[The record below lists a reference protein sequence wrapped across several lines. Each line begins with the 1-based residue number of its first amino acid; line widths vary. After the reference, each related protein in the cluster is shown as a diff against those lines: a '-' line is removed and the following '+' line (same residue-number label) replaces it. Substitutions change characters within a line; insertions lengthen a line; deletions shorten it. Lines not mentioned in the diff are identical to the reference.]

1 MKKEIYYIDINRVKT
16 NTAGSKAKDDI
27 AEVCNSLGY
36 KRLVIPTFPSKKN
49 KIFKKLWLFFVCPAN
64 WLRISREVKE
74 NSVVLIQHP
83 MYGHRYTNKFVPIL
97 QNKKN
102 IKFVTI
108 IHDLESLRQ
117 GIAGVIENNV
127 KTNEIA
133 DNLLLKKMD
142 YVICH
147 NDKMKKYLIDKGF
160 KSDKLISL
168 EIFDYLT
175 DENNDVA
182 GRNYSKDKCEVS
194 IAGNLAIGK
203 SGYIYELIKNY
214 ENNDKL
220 FINLY
225 GNNFDESKATSNSK
239 WHGSFPA
246 EKLPGIIAGNFG
258 IVWDGPSAESCVG
271 NTGEYLRYN
280 NPHKTS
286 LYLASG
292 LPVIIWKQA
301 AMADFILKNN
311 LGIAV
316 DSLKDIE
323 RAISQLSNED
333 YEVMRK
339 NVKDTGRKLRGGE
352 YFKASFSTAL
362 NKLTENDD

>member
-27 AEVCNSLGY
+27 ADICNKLGY

-49 KIFKKLWLFFVCPAN
+49 KIFKKIWLFFVCPTN
-64 WLRISREVKE
+64 WIRISREIPE
-74 NSVVLIQHP
+74 DSVVLIQHP
-83 MYGHRYTNKFVPIL
+83 MYGHRYTNKFVPRL
-97 QNKKN
+97 QKKKN

-108 IHDLESLRQ
+108 VHDLESLRR
-117 GIAGVIENNV
+117 GISGIIEENT
-127 KTNEIA
+127 KTNELA
-133 DNLLLKKMD
+133 DNVLLKKMD

-147 NDKMKKYLIDKGF
+147 NDKMKKYLLEKGF
-160 KSDKLISL
+160 DNDKLITL

-175 DENNDVA
+175 EEKNVVA
-182 GRNYSKDKCEVS
+182 GKGYSKDNCGVS
-194 IAGNLAIGK
+194 IAGNLAAGK
-203 SGYIYELIKNY
+203 SGYIYELIKDY
-214 ENNDKL
+214 ENNDKI

-225 GNNFDESKATSNSK
+225 GNNFDETKATSNSK

-258 IVWDGPSAESCVG
+258 IIWDGPSDESCKG
-271 NTGEYLRYN
+271 NTGEYLKYN

-316 DSLKDIE
+316 DSLKDISK
-323 RAISQLSNED
+323 AISRLSNEE
-333 YEVMRK
+333 YEIMRK
-339 NVKDTGRKLRGGE
+339 NVEIIGRKLREGE
-352 YFKASFSTAL
+352 YFTKAFSTAL
-362 NKLTENDD
+362 EKIENE

>member
-1 MKKEIYYIDINRVKT
+1 MAKQIYYIDINRIKR

-27 AEVCNSLGY
+27 ADICKKNGY
-36 KRLVIPTFPSKKN
+36 IRVVLPTFPDKGSK
-49 KIFKKLWLFFVCPAN
+49 IYKKLWLCIICPIN
-64 WLRISREVKE
+64 WIKLYFKIPKDAI
-74 NSVVLIQHP
+74 VLYQHP
-83 MYGHRYTNKFVPIL
+83 MYGNRYTNKCVPIL
-97 QNKKN
+97 KKRKN
-102 IKFVTI
+102 IKFIAVV
-108 IHDLESLRQ
+108 HDLESLRQ
-117 GIAGVIENNV
+117 GIAGVIENNT

-133 DNLLLKKMD
+133 DNMLLKKMD

-147 NDKMKKYLIDKGF
+147 NEKMKKYLIDKGF
-160 KSDKLISL
+160 DSNRLIL
-168 EIFDYLT
+168 LGIFDYLT
-175 DENNDVA
+175 NIEKSEQITPFDNN
-182 GRNYSKDKCEVS
+182 RCEVS

-203 SGYIYELIKNY
+203 SGYIYELIKDY
-214 ENNDKL
+214 ENNDKI

-225 GNNFDESKATSNSK
+225 GNNFDETKATSNSK

-258 IVWDGPSAESCVG
+258 IIWDGPSDESCKG
-271 NTGEYLRYN
+271 NTGEYLKYN

-316 DSLKDIE
+316 DSLKDISK
-323 RAISQLSNED
+323 AISRLSNEE
-333 YEVMRK
+333 YEIMRK
-339 NVKDTGRKLRGGE
+339 NVEIIGRKLREGE
-352 YFKASFSTAL
+352 YFTKAFSTAL
-362 NKLTENDD
+362 DKIENE